1 MVTPQKKPIQ
11 SGNLLPYESNNFQ
24 TRIEGLTGLIQII
37 LTASKMIGKQENY
50 PSAVRSI
57 TTPRIT
63 HVPIPLITLKDNKKE
78 NDHGKKTPPCKAS
91 GKGKRIA

>member
-37 LTASKMIGKQENY
+37 LTASKMIGNRQKDTIN
-50 PSAVRSI
+50 I
-57 TTPRIT
+57 KG
-63 HVPIPLITLKDNKKE
+63 IPWQF
-78 NDHGKKTPPCKAS
+78 G
-91 GKGKRIA
+91 